1 MDSSGSFL
9 IALLLSFCCL
19 SFSAEENPRF
29 LGRKVILASN
39 EDEFEPP
46 SYRLP
51 LDFIPS
57 LYVLRMTPI
66 LEPGNFTTLGSV
78 QITVNCL
85 QNTGNITLNA
95 ADLSIDEESIQV
107 LNPLKL
113 LKMKNLPIFAIF
125 ILIY

>member
-1 MDSSGSFL
+1 MVSKKKMDSWGSF
-9 IALLLSFCCL
+9 IVVLLLSFCCL

-29 LGRKVILASN
+29 LSRKVVLELN
-39 EDEFEPP
+39 EDELEPP
-46 SYRLP
+46 SFRLP
-51 LDFIPS
+51 LDIIPS

-107 LNPLKL
+107 V
-113 LKMKNLPIFAIF
+113 PIKTI
-125 ILIY
+125 